1 MRQKVTLKDVF
12 PGGRP
17 SKYKN
22 RKIIVDG
29 QKFDSMKELARWQEL
44 KMLERAGEITDLFR
58 QQEFILIPTQIDS
71 KTGKVIERACTYVAD
86 FTYREKGKL
95 VVEDTKSPATR
106 TPAYIIK
113 RKLMLSGYGIRIKEV

>member
-1 MRQKVTLKDVF
+1 MRQKVTLNDVF

-44 KMLERAGEITDLFR
+44 KMLERAGEITDLHR
-58 QQEFILIPTQIDS
+58 QQAFMLIPSQVDS
-71 KTGKVIERACTYVAD
+71 KGKIIERACIYVAD
-86 FTYREKGKL
+86 FTYRENGKL

-113 RKLMLSGYGIRIKEV
+113 RKLMLSGYGIRIREV